1 MKDQDENKKDSL
13 PERLKVIGG
22 LIAVGV
28 GVIAVAVIAGM
39 AISKNSEIAATI
51 ASSTGGFIAT
61 IVGAYFGL
69 KIGSDQTKSAH
80 DSQKEEAAKAQVY
93 AAHLRP
99 EEAEKILDKAQQ
111 AADKAVAS

>member
-1 MKDQDENKKDSL
+1 MNNQDKNQKESL

-28 GVIAVAVIAGM
+28 GVVAVAVIAGL

-51 ASSTGGFIAT
+51 ASSAGGFVAT
-61 IVGAYFGL
+61 IVGAYFAL

-80 DSQKEEAAKAQVY
+80 ESLKEESAKAQVF

-111 AADKAVAS
+111 AADKAVVC

>member
-1 MKDQDENKKDSL
+1 MNNQDKNKTDSL

-22 LIAVGV
+22 LIAVGT
-28 GVIAVAVIAGM
+28 GVVAVAVIAGM

-80 DSQKEEAAKAQVY
+80 DSQKEESAKAQVF
-93 AAHLRP
+93 AAHLP
-99 EEAEKILDKAQQ
+99 PGEAEKILTKAQQ
-111 AADKAVAS
+111 AADSAVAR